1 MQMKPM
7 HSHYKSLAIELIID
21 GIIMFFVMYA
31 MIDNFSHL
39 YLNTNNLYMTLM
51 MLAPMALIMLFAMRM
66 MYSNKKL
73 NLALYLGFTVVF
85 ILSTYSMRAQ
95 AFVGDRQFL
104 RAMIPHHAGAI
115 LMCQQATITDSEIKS
130 LCQGIIEGQQ
140 REISQMQAI
149 LNRY

>member
-21 GIIMFFVMYA
+21 GIIMFFFMYA

-66 MYSNKKL
+66 MYPNKKL
-73 NLALYLGFTVVF
+73 NLALYVGFTVVF
-85 ILSTYSMRAQ
+85 ILSTYGMRAQ
-95 AFVGDRQFL
+95 AFVGDKQFL

-130 LCQGIIEGQQ
+130 LCQEIVEGQQ